1 MNEPQGKPR
10 GIVRSHKVL
19 QSGTTLISPQA
30 VGYCLQPRSD
40 VPSARINYE
49 EIDEYIKTNL
59 RYDFCET
66 VLPIGEKTP
75 NYASINNFI
84 NQSDDNL
91 QDKIRKII
99 LSKNLDEVQVYKKAD
114 VDRKLFSKIRTQ
126 SDYHPNKN
134 TILKLCLSMNL
145 NTEEAENLLKSAGYS
160 LSTSMRSD
168 LILRYCFSNKIFDV
182 ITVNEI
188 LYHYGEKVM

>member
-1 MNEPQGKPR
+1 M
-10 GIVRSHKVL
+10 
-19 QSGTTLISPQA
+19 
-30 VGYCLQPRSD
+30 QPRSD
-40 VPSARINYE
+40 VPAARINYE

-59 RYDFCET
+59 RYDFRET